1 MSLQFW
7 INLFLAFCVLL
18 FAVVYI
24 NRSKI
29 HFLRKLMAS
38 RLRQKILPRMNALMT
53 VLMNGYQPQSE
64 DKFIL
69 YKLKAD
75 LEGDVLKADVL
86 FDVER
91 ITLADFLTKLSTY
104 MAQCEAEQLSA
115 KQSEDLILTGQR
127 VINEINE
134 LK

>member
-38 RLRQKILPRMNALMT
+38 RLRQKILPRMNALMAI
-53 VLMNGYQPQSE
+53 LMNGYQPQSE

>member
-1 MSLQFW
+1 MSLEFW

-18 FAVVYI
+18 SAVVYI

-38 RLRQKILPRMNALMT
+38 RLRQKILPRMNALLT
-53 VLMNGYQPQSE
+53 VLINGYQPQSE

-75 LEGDVLKADVL
+75 LESDVLKAGVL

-91 ITLADFLTKLSTY
+91 ETLTDFLTKLSTY
-104 MAQCEAEQLSA
+104 IAHCEAEQLSA
-115 KQSEDLILTGQR
+115 TQNEDLILTGQR
-127 VINEINE
+127 VVNEINE

>member
-38 RLRQKILPRMNALMT
+38 RLRQKILPRMNALMA

-104 MAQCEAEQLSA
+104 IAQCEAEQLSA

>member
-1 MSLQFW
+1 MSLKFW
-7 INLFLAFCVLL
+7 INLCIALCVLL

-29 HFLRKLMAS
+29 HFIRKLMAS
-38 RLRQKILPRMNALMT
+38 RLRQKILPRMDALLT
-53 VLMNGYQPQSE
+53 ILVNGYQAE
-64 DKFIL
+64 GEEKFIL

-75 LEGDVLKADVL
+75 LESDVLKASVL

-91 ITLADFLTKLSTY
+91 LALTDFLTKLSTY
-104 MAQCEAEQLSA
+104 ISFYESDKSSA
-115 KQSEDLILTGQR
+115 NQAEDLILTGQR
-127 VINEINE
+127 AVNEINE

>member
-1 MSLQFW
+1 MSLKFW
-7 INLFLAFCVLL
+7 INLCIALCVLL

-29 HFLRKLMAS
+29 HFIRKLMAS
-38 RLRQKILPRMNALMT
+38 RLRQKILPRMDALLT
-53 VLMNGYQPQSE
+53 ILVNGYQAE
-64 DKFIL
+64 GEEKFIL

-75 LEGDVLKADVL
+75 LESDVLKAGVL

-91 ITLADFLTKLSTY
+91 LALTDFLTKLSTY
-104 MAQCEAEQLSA
+104 ISFYESDKSSVNQA
-115 KQSEDLILTGQR
+115 EDLILTGQR
-127 VINEINE
+127 AVNEINE

>member
-1 MSLQFW
+1 MSPQFW

-104 MAQCEAEQLSA
+104 IAQCEAEQLSA